1 MMNRILIALVLCA
14 AALQTPALRAQDK
27 PAPPEVTFQVEVNY
41 VDVDVV
47 VTDEDGKFVSGL
59 AREDFEVFEDG
70 KPQKVDTFAYVEIPV
85 APDNAFVIGDRKVST
100 DSKTNRVPFS
110 GRLFVIVLDDQDV
123 SSMRTMQVK
132 KSAKEFV
139 DKYMGANDV
148 AAVVH
153 TSGRTDASQE
163 FTSNKTLLNA
173 AIDKF
178 MGRRMRSLT
187 IERLDAYYQT
197 MIVSEENQ
205 GTDDQRRRRPIP
217 GGTAGW
223 SRPSSSADSG
233 RSACSTRS
241 GSPRSS

>member
-1 MMNRILIALVLCA
+1 MNRILIALVLCGA
-14 AALQTPALRAQDK
+14 AVQTPALRAQDK
-27 PAPPEVTFQVEVNY
+27 PGPPEVTFQVEVNY

-47 VTDEDGKFVSGL
+47 VTDENGKFVSGL

-70 KPQKVDTFAYVEIPV
+70 KPQKVDTFTYVEIPV

-139 DKYMGANDV
+139 DKYMGANDI
-148 AAVVH
+148 AAVIH

-163 FTSNKTLLNA
+163 FTSNKALLNA

-187 IERLDAYYQT
+187 IERLDSYYQN
-197 MIVSEENQ
+197 MVVSEENQ
-205 GTDDQRRRRPIP
+205 GTDQAPTTDPGRR
-217 GGTAGW
+217 
-223 SRPSSSADSG
+223 S
-233 RSACSTRS
+233 C
-241 GSPRSS
+241 

>member
-47 VTDEDGKFVSGL
+47 VTDQDGKFVSGL
-59 AREDFEVFEDG
+59 AREDFDVFEDG

-85 APDNAFVIGDRKVST
+85 APDSAFVLGDRKVST

-139 DKYMGANDV
+139 DKYMGANDI
-148 AAVVH
+148 AAVIH
-153 TSGRTDASQE
+153 TSGRTNAAQE
-163 FTSNKTLLNA
+163 FTSNKALLNA

-178 MGRRMRSLT
+178 IGRRMRSLT
-187 IERLDAYYQT
+187 IERLDAYYQS
-197 MIVSEENQ
+197 MVS
-205 GTDDQRRRRPIP
+205 TDSGNTETQQPEATDP
-217 GGTAGW
+217 GGYNRLDPNEFERGYRAV
-223 SRPSSSADSG
+223 A
-233 RSACSTRS
+233 STFCT
-241 GSPRSS
+241 